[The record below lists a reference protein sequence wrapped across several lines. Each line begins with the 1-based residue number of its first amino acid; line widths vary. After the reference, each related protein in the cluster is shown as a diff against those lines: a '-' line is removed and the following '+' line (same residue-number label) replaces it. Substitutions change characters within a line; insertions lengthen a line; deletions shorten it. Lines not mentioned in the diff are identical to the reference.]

1 MAELEKFLEER
12 SNNYPIPEGPVEQ
25 VTLLAK
31 ELVLGVHKGF
41 WVATLYIRQSDTIGG
56 EFVPIEKE
64 LRQYLQH
71 RWGDIHIGQWKRL
84 LRGHGYLD
92 DIISTNGK
100 PFTRLSRQAFA
111 LLSEAPPYN
120 VFISYRRLDSSAF
133 ALLVL
138 SRLKEHNLVPFV
150 DMATKI
156 GEKWYDELHEQIK
169 ACDYL
174 IILLGRNTLKSEM
187 TIQEI
192 KWAIEYRRDQ
202 EKEKKIIPIWHSKFN
217 IGHKRWQ
224 DVDQV
229 IKDEI
234 SETNAIRVLD
244 ESASG
249 YNTAIVELLNRFGI
263 TP

>member
-1 MAELEKFLEER
+1 MSELEKFIEER

-41 WVATLYIRQSDTIGG
+41 WVATLYIIQSNTIGG

-111 LLSEAPPYN
+111 LLSEAPLYN
-120 VFISYRRLDSSAF
+120 VFVSYTHRESSAF
-133 ALLVL
+133 ALLLVNKLQHYGIEPFCDMSLIPGDDWHPELEKQIAKCEYFVVL
-138 SRLKEHNLVPFV
+138 VGKETRKSC
-150 DMATKI
+150 A
-156 GEKWYDELHEQIK
+156 
-169 ACDYL
+169 
-174 IILLGRNTLKSEM
+174 TLK
-187 TIQEI
+187 EI
-192 KWAIEYRRDQ
+192 KWALEND
-202 EKEKKIIPIWHSKFN
+202 KIVIPIWHNGFR
-217 IGHKRWQ
+217 IERDEWT
-224 DVDQV
+224 DIDEV
-229 IKDEI
+229 IV
-234 SETNAIRVLD
+234 NAIERKHAVIVD
-244 ESASG
+244 KESAAG
-249 YNTAIVELLNRFGI
+249 YNAAITELLTNRFGI